1 MSSQSVPSHRS
12 RRPAPAPR
20 DGKSDALW
28 IAAFVLAAEVG
39 GLAAAA
45 LTHESTVRAL
55 AIPFGVAA
63 IVVGVLWTGAL
74 DPRPAARRH
83 RGSAPGGQPAGA
95 AAAQAGPSG
104 RAGSASGG
112 QPMAPA
118 DERAPRDGA
127 PARPAGP
134 ARNSQPYAWSWPL
147 PAEGA
152 DAPVPR
158 PPAPVP
164 AEPRPVGPGVLR
176 VLQDRTGASGPPR
189 TADLAQFL
197 GQVVIAQ
204 CPHCAAF
211 RVGADGQAQDWTFSC
226 HECGRRWAW
235 RPGTPWPEVHVRPDD
250 RRRLGR
256 RSS

>member
-12 RRPAPAPR
+12 RRPAPAQR

-28 IAAFVLAAEVG
+28 IAGFILAAEVG
-39 GLAAAA
+39 GLAAAG

-55 AIPFGVAA
+55 VIPFGVAA

-74 DPRPAARRH
+74 DRRPAVRRH
-83 RGSAPGGQPAGA
+83 RGGTPGGQPASA
-95 AAAQAGPSG
+95 ADAQARATG

-112 QPMAPA
+112 QPKAPA
-118 DERAPRDGA
+118 DEPAARDRA

-147 PAEGA
+147 SADGA
-152 DAPVPR
+152 DAPA
-158 PPAPVP
+158 PPAPAP

-176 VLQDRTGASGPPR
+176 VLQGGADGTGPPR
-189 TADLAQFL
+189 TADLTQFL